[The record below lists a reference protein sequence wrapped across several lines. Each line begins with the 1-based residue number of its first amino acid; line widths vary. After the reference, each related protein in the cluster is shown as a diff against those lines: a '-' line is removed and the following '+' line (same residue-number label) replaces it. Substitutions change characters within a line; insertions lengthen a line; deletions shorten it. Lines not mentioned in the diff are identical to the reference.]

1 MCVSCFVYRHTR
13 NSHILQKNAE
23 YLYMWYFF
31 CIFAGC
37 YGTGVVLMPLQ
48 KSVSLHFVEYMQNTY
63 RYSILLL
70 IGVLM
75 FPLWGRGVLAQNGSS
90 SPYSRYGYGDLNDN
104 VPNTYRAMGG
114 VGLGMRSNK
123 VINPAQPASFTAG
136 DSLTFMF
143 DLAAS
148 AMWSTY
154 ADASGRRNKANGNLE
169 YLSLQF
175 PLYKRYVAFSA
186 GVLPYSSVGY
196 GLAVADSIRSDYHY
210 VQSYVGAGGISQV
223 YGGLSFNIC
232 DWVALGANVYYMF
245 GTTTNT
251 RTLTFVE
258 TGLRTISQE
267 STLRVSSVRFRY
279 GAQFFHTFGDHTI
292 VLGGVFENKQ
302 KMSSVSY
309 TTIETTTADT
319 VSVIEGGFELPMV
332 YGGGISYGWADR
344 LTLAFDYQRQCMASA
359 LYEGSTNRFRDRSR
373 YSAGVEYRHNPNGRR
388 YYERMLWRCGVNVA
402 DSYALE
408 GKAPDITAS
417 IGMGFPLRTAATVF
431 NVTLEYTHRGDKT
444 TLQENSLRL
453 TINAA
458 ISENWF
464 FKRKL

>member
-1 MCVSCFVYRHTR
+1 MQTLKRYIV
-13 NSHILQKNAE
+13 L
-23 YLYMWYFF
+23 L
-31 CIFAGC
+31 
-37 YGTGVVLMPLQ
+37 TGV
-48 KSVSLHFVEYMQNTY
+48 
-63 RYSILLL
+63 LLL
-70 IGVLM
+70 PFSASVAT
-75 FPLWGRGVLAQNGSS
+75 AQNGSS
-90 SPYSRYGYGDLNDN
+90 SPYSRFGYGDLNDN

-123 VINPAQPASFTAG
+123 VINPSQPASFTAG

-148 AMWSTY
+148 VMWSAY
-154 ADASGRRNKANGNLE
+154 SDVSGKRNKANGNLE

-175 PLYKRYVAFSA
+175 PLYKRYIALSA

-196 GLAVADSIRSDYHY
+196 DLAVGDSINSDYHY
-210 VQSYVGAGGISQV
+210 TASYVGTGGISQV

-251 RTLTFVE
+251 RTLTFTE
-258 TGLRTISQE
+258 AALKGSSQE
-267 STLRVSSVRFRY
+267 SELRVSSIRLRY

-302 KMSSVSY
+302 KMSSTSF
-309 TTIETTTADT
+309 TTIETQSEDT
-319 VSVIEGGFELPMV
+319 VSVMEGGFELPMV
-332 YGGGISYGWADR
+332 YGGGVSYCWADR
-344 LTLAFDYQRQCMASA
+344 LTVAFDYQRQCMSA
-359 LYEGSTNRFRDRSR
+359 AMYQGKTNAFRDRSR

-402 DSYALE
+402 DSYSLE
-408 GKAPDITAS
+408 NSARDVTAS
-417 IGMGFPLRTAATVF
+417 IGIGFPLRTAATVF
-431 NVTLEYTHRGDKT
+431 NATLEYTHRGNAA

-453 TINAA
+453 TINAS

>member
-1 MCVSCFVYRHTR
+1 
-13 NSHILQKNAE
+13 
-23 YLYMWYFF
+23 
-31 CIFAGC
+31 
-37 YGTGVVLMPLQ
+37 
-48 KSVSLHFVEYMQNTY
+48 MQTLK
-63 RYSILLL
+63 RYIILLT
-70 IGVLM
+70 GVLM
-75 FPLWGRGVLAQNGSS
+75 LPFAVSVVMAQNGTS
-90 SPYSRYGYGDLNDN
+90 SPYSRFGYGDLSDN

-148 AMWSTY
+148 IMWSAY
-154 ADASGRRNKANGNLE
+154 SDVSGNRNKANGNLE

-175 PLYKRYVAFSA
+175 PLYKRYIAFSA
-186 GVLPYSSVGY
+186 GVLPYSAVGY
-196 GLAVADSIRSDYHY
+196 DLAVSDSIHSDYHY
-210 VQSYVGAGGISQV
+210 VASYVGTGGISQV

-251 RTLTFVE
+251 RTLTFTE
-258 TGLRTISQE
+258 AALKGSSQE
-267 STLRVSSVRFRY
+267 SELRVSSIRLRY

-302 KMSSVSY
+302 KMSSTFF
-309 TTIETTTADT
+309 TTIETQSEDT
-319 VSVIEGGFELPMV
+319 VSVMEGGFELPMV
-332 YGGGISYGWADR
+332 YGGGVSYSWADR
-344 LTLAFDYQRQCMASA
+344 LTVAFDYQRQCMSA
-359 LYEGSTNRFRDRSR
+359 AMYQGKTNAFRDRSR

-402 DSYALE
+402 DSYSLE
-408 GKAPDITAS
+408 NSARDVTAS
-417 IGMGFPLRTAATVF
+417 IGIGFPLRTAATVF
-431 NVTLEYTHRGDKT
+431 NATLEYTHRGNAA

-453 TINAA
+453 TINAS

>member
-1 MCVSCFVYRHTR
+1 MQKRFRYR
-13 NSHILQKNAE
+13 
-23 YLYMWYFF
+23 
-31 CIFAGC
+31 
-37 YGTGVVLMPLQ
+37 
-48 KSVSLHFVEYMQNTY
+48 
-63 RYSILLL
+63 LLL
-70 IGVLM
+70 IGMLVLP
-75 FPLWGRGVLAQNGSS
+75 FGGQAVLAQNGSS
-90 SPYSRYGYGDLNDN
+90 SPYSRFGYGDLNDN

-148 AMWSTY
+148 AMWSVY
-154 ADASGRRNKANGNLE
+154 SDNAGLRNKANGNLE

-175 PLYKRYVAFSA
+175 PLYKRYIAFSA

-196 GLAVADSIRSDYHY
+196 DLAVADSIRSDYHY
-210 VQSYVGAGGISQV
+210 VRSYVGQGGISQV

-232 DWVALGANVYYMF
+232 DWVAIGANVYYMF
-245 GTTTNT
+245 GTTTNS
-251 RTLTFVE
+251 RTLTFTE
-258 TGLRTISQE
+258 TGLRNISQE
-267 STLRVSSVRFRY
+267 SSLRVSSVRFRY
-279 GAQFFHTFGDHTI
+279 GAQLFHTFGDHTVVI
-292 VLGGVFENKQ
+292 GGIFENKQ
-302 KMSSVSY
+302 KMNTVTY

-319 VSVIEGGFELPMV
+319 VSVLDGGFELPMV

-344 LTLAFDYQRQCMASA
+344 LTVAFDYQYQCMAGA
-359 LYEGSTNRFRDRSR
+359 LFAGQTNTLRDRSR

-388 YYERMLWRCGVNVA
+388 YYERMLWRCGINVA
-402 DSYALE
+402 DSYSLE
-408 GKAPDITAS
+408 NTAKDITAS
-417 IGMGFPLRTAATVF
+417 IGFGFPLRTAATVF
-431 NVTLEYTHRGDKT
+431 NATLEYTHRGNSA

>member
-1 MCVSCFVYRHTR
+1 MLFLVLFCPWGG
-13 NSHILQKNAE
+13 AE
-23 YLYMWYFF
+23 L
-31 CIFAGC
+31 
-37 YGTGVVLMPLQ
+37 
-48 KSVSLHFVEYMQNTY
+48 
-63 RYSILLL
+63 
-70 IGVLM
+70 
-75 FPLWGRGVLAQNGSS
+75 LAQNGSS
-90 SPYSRYGYGDLNDN
+90 SPYSRFGYGDLNDN

-123 VINPAQPASFTAG
+123 VINPSQPASFTAG

-148 AMWSTY
+148 VMWSAY
-154 ADASGRRNKANGNLE
+154 SDVSGKRNKANGNLE

-175 PLYKRYVAFSA
+175 PLYKRYIALSA

-196 GLAVADSIRSDYHY
+196 DLAVGDSINSDYHY
-210 VQSYVGAGGISQV
+210 TASYVGTGGISQV

-232 DWVALGANVYYMF
+232 DWVALGANIYYMF

-251 RTLTFVE
+251 RTLTFTE
-258 TGLRTISQE
+258 AALKGSSQE
-267 STLRVSSVRFRY
+267 SELRVSSIRLRY

-302 KMSSVSY
+302 KMSSTSF
-309 TTIETTTADT
+309 TTIETQSEDT
-319 VSVIEGGFELPMV
+319 VSVLEGGFELPMV
-332 YGGGISYGWADR
+332 YGGGVSYCWADR
-344 LTLAFDYQRQCMASA
+344 LTVAFDYQRQCMSA
-359 LYEGSTNRFRDRSR
+359 AMYQGKTNAFRDRSR

-402 DSYALE
+402 DSYSLE
-408 GKAPDITAS
+408 NSARDVTAS
-417 IGMGFPLRTAATVF
+417 IGIGFPLRTAATVF
-431 NVTLEYTHRGDKT
+431 NATLEYTHRGNAA

-453 TINAA
+453 TINAS

>member
-1 MCVSCFVYRHTR
+1 
-13 NSHILQKNAE
+13 
-23 YLYMWYFF
+23 
-31 CIFAGC
+31 
-37 YGTGVVLMPLQ
+37 
-48 KSVSLHFVEYMQNTY
+48 MQTLK
-63 RYSILLL
+63 RYIILLT
-70 IGVLM
+70 GVLM
-75 FPLWGRGVLAQNGSS
+75 LPFAASVVMAQNGTS
-90 SPYSRYGYGDLNDN
+90 SPYSRFGYGDLSDN

-114 VGLGMRSNK
+114 VGLGMRCNK

-148 AMWSTY
+148 IMWSAY
-154 ADASGRRNKANGNLE
+154 SDVSGNRNKANGNLE

-175 PLYKRYVAFSA
+175 PLYKRYIAFSA

-196 GLAVADSIRSDYHY
+196 DLAVGDSINSDYHY
-210 VQSYVGAGGISQV
+210 VASYVGTGGISQV

-251 RTLTFVE
+251 RTLTFTE
-258 TGLRTISQE
+258 AALKGSSQE
-267 STLRVSSVRFRY
+267 SELRVSSIRLRY

-302 KMSSVSY
+302 KMSSTSF
-309 TTIETTTADT
+309 TTIETQSEDT
-319 VSVIEGGFELPMV
+319 VSVLEGGFELPMV
-332 YGGGISYGWADR
+332 YGGGVSYSWADR
-344 LTLAFDYQRQCMASA
+344 LTVAFDYQRQCMSA
-359 LYEGSTNRFRDRSR
+359 AMYQGKTNAFRDRSR
-373 YSAGVEYRHNPNGRR
+373 YSAGIEYRHNPNGRR

-402 DSYALE
+402 DSYSLE
-408 GKAPDITAS
+408 NSARDVTAS
-417 IGMGFPLRTAATVF
+417 IGIGFPLRTAATVF
-431 NVTLEYTHRGDKT
+431 NATLEYTHRGNAA

-453 TINAA
+453 TINAS

>member
-1 MCVSCFVYRHTR
+1 MSKQSRYT
-13 NSHILQKNAE
+13 ILFLLVLLCLPCTGL
-23 YLYMWYFF
+23 LY
-31 CIFAGC
+31 
-37 YGTGVVLMPLQ
+37 
-48 KSVSLHFVEYMQNTY
+48 
-63 RYSILLL
+63 
-70 IGVLM
+70 
-75 FPLWGRGVLAQNGSS
+75 AQNGTS
-90 SPYSRYGYGDLNDN
+90 SPYSRFGYGDLSDN

-148 AMWSTY
+148 VMWSAY
-154 ADASGRRNKANGNLE
+154 SDVSGNRNKANGNLE

-175 PLYKRYVAFSA
+175 PLYKRYIAFSA

-196 GLAVADSIRSDYHY
+196 DLAVGDSIHSDYHY
-210 VQSYVGAGGISQV
+210 VASYVGTGGISQV

-251 RTLTFVE
+251 RTLTFTE
-258 TGLRTISQE
+258 AALKGSSQE
-267 STLRVSSVRFRY
+267 SELRVSSIRLRY

-302 KMSSVSY
+302 KMSSTSF
-309 TTIETTTADT
+309 TTIETQSEDT
-319 VSVIEGGFELPMV
+319 VSVMEGGFELPMV
-332 YGGGISYGWADR
+332 YGGGVSYCWADR
-344 LTLAFDYQRQCMASA
+344 LTVAFDYQRQCMSA
-359 LYEGSTNRFRDRSR
+359 AMYQGNTNAFRDRSR

-402 DSYALE
+402 DSYSLE
-408 GKAPDITAS
+408 NSARDVTAS
-417 IGMGFPLRTAATVF
+417 IGIGFPLRTAATVF
-431 NVTLEYTHRGDKT
+431 NATLEYTHRGNAA

-453 TINAA
+453 TINAS